1 MERGEERRGE
11 RGEERE
17 DERERRRREKRGE
30 REREER
36 RERERHVHWFL
47 SWLVLS
53 WQHVDMCIFIRV
65 YVFSVCYIDWRERER
80 ERERRE
86 RETCSLVSF
95 LVGTFMAA
103 CRYVDI

>member
-1 MERGEERRGE
+1 
-11 RGEERE
+11 
-17 DERERRRREKRGE
+17 
-30 REREER
+30 
-36 RERERHVHWFL
+36 L
-47 SWLVLS
+47 LVLS

-65 YVFSVCYIDWRERER
+65 YVFSECYIDWRERER
-80 ERERRE
+80 EKRE